1 MLKKIIIY
9 TLILLSLFFIYK
21 FFFQKKNS
29 AEVANQPIHIN
40 KHSAAFNE
48 SISTLVKQYIA
59 IKDAFVESDTALVK
73 MHTASFIE
81 LLNHID
87 TSEIKNDT
95 ASVFETV
102 MYTFSDIQSNAQSI
116 IQQHSI
122 EEMRKDFSS
131 MTDVMFPSLFY
142 ALNYEGPKLYLQNC
156 PMAFSDSIPANWLSD
171 RAEIIN
177 PYLGK
182 NHPTY
187 QSSMLH
193 CGEIK
198 DSVIT
203 K

>member
-9 TLILLSLFFIYK
+9 FLVLLSVFLMYK
-21 FFFQKKNS
+21 YFTKKKDT
-29 AEVANQPIHIN
+29 AEISNQPIHVN

-48 SISTLVKQYIA
+48 SISTLMKQYIA
-59 IKDAFVESDTALVK
+59 IKDALVESDTALVK
-73 MHTASFIE
+73 KQTITFID
-81 LLNHID
+81 LLNQID
-87 TSEIKNDT
+87 TTEIKKDT
-95 ASVFETV
+95 AAVFETV
-102 MYTFSDIQSNAQSI
+102 MYTFSDIKSNAQSI

-142 ALNYEGPKLYLQNC
+142 SLQYEGPKLYLQNC
-156 PMAFSDSIPANWLSD
+156 PMAFHDSIPANWLSD
-171 RAEIIN
+171 RAEIVN

-198 DSVIT
+198 DSVVS